1 MVPLFFKEGVERGKE
16 GSQEGSQEDGEE
28 DRQEGRGEEGL
39 MRATIMGWLGLGL
52 AAVLAFFLN
61 AYAFVIYELVQCDAL
76 DGSGIAGDGRLATMC
91 GRDDSLASVGFWV
104 FVAAGIASLAGLVVW
119 WRRSAGVAG
128 KVVGCAIVVVAPVA
142 TYLVLAL
149 VTP

>member
-1 MVPLFFKEGVERGKE
+1 VVATAVAVML
-16 GSQEGSQEDGEE
+16 DG
-28 DRQEGRGEEGL
+28 
-39 MRATIMGWLGLGL
+39 
-52 AAVLAFFLN
+52 
-61 AYAFVIYELVQCDAL
+61 YAFVLYELVQCDAL

-104 FVAAGIASLAGLVVW
+104 FVLAGLASLAALVAC
-119 WRRSAGVAG
+119 WRGGTVPARLLGVVLLLVTPA
-128 KVVGCAIVVVAPVA
+128 V